1 MKNMTETIAELLNGR
16 IKSGYEKCTGC
27 GVCMLTCPVWN
38 QTRDVMLT
46 VCGRM
51 RVLQNGGAPEDMLE
65 SLTAC
70 VLCGACGSVCPAGVD
85 TVALTME
92 LRMLLTNKTGRPWAE
107 HRTSDKIS
115 AAPVAAAVKLFFP
128 GAAMRQDEN
137 ILRRAARLLEQ
148 GGFMLFDDTEIS
160 GVAADME
167 AGIRPDPERLTRFIA
182 SMRGVKHI
190 IAADGF
196 LYRLLRQWLP
206 SARVVGLGETLLLR
220 PSVKKAIKPT
230 DLYIIEPR
238 SYHADYSRL
247 VNFYDRMRLETGCKL
262 NTSLQRAA
270 IPTGAAGMRNR
281 PGPGRVDAAE
291 QVRWI
296 LHKRRPDRVV
306 AEGMEDFLLFKDLS
320 GLETIHITELAP
332 MDKQ

>member
-1 MKNMTETIAELLNGR
+1 MKKLTETMAELFNGR

-51 RVLQNGGAPEDMLE
+51 RVLQNGGSPEDMLE

-70 VLCGACGSVCPAGVD
+70 VLCGACGAVCPAGVD

-92 LRMLLTNKTGRPWAE
+92 LRMLLTNKTGRPSE
-107 HRTSDKIS
+107 KIS
-115 AAPVAAAVKLFFP
+115 AAPVSDAVRLFCP
-128 GAAMRQDEN
+128 GAGMRRDGD
-137 ILRRAARLLEQ
+137 ILRRAVRLLEQ
-148 GGFMLFDDTEIS
+148 AGFMPFDDTEIS
-160 GVAADME
+160 EVAADME
-167 AGIRPDPERLTRFIA
+167 AGIRPDPERLMRFIA

-190 IAADGF
+190 VAADGF
-196 LYRLLRQWLP
+196 LCRLLRQWLP
-206 SARVVGLGETLLLR
+206 DARVAGLGETLLLR
-220 PSVKKAIKPT
+220 PAVKKAIKPT

-247 VNFYDRMRLETGCKL
+247 VNFYDRVRLETGCIL

-270 IPTGAAGMRNR
+270 IPIGAAGMRDR
-281 PGPGRVDAAE
+281 PWPGRVDAAE

-296 LHKRRPDRVV
+296 LHKRRADRVV
-306 AEGMEDFLLFKDLS
+306 TEDMEDFSLFKKLP
-320 GLETIHITELAP
+320 GIETVHITDLAP
-332 MDKQ
+332 MDKR